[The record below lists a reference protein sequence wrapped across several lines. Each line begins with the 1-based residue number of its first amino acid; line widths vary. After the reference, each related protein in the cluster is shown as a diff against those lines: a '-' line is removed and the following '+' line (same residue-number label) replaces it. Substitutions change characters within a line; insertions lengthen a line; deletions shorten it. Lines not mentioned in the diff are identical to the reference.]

1 MEGFLNPKQVL
12 KQLEIKGNIT
22 AVDFGSGSGGWAIP
36 LAKRLKFGKI
46 YAIDIL
52 EEPLSALKNKA
63 EIEKAFNIQVIRSN
77 IEKKKGSTLPD
88 ASCDLVLI
96 TNLLFQVDDKKIIL
110 EEAKRVLKNKGKV
123 LVVDWLPEA
132 VRGPEKGRVS
142 SEKVKEIADELNLRL
157 EKEFQAGVFHY
168 ALVFNKP

>member
-1 MEGFLNPKQVL
+1 MEGFLNPQQVL

-36 LAKRLKFGKI
+36 LAKRLKFGKV

-63 EIEKAFNIQVIRSN
+63 EIEKTFNIQVIRSN
-77 IEKKKGSTLPD
+77 IEQKKGSTLPD
-88 ASCDLVLI
+88 SSCELVLI

-110 EEAKRVLKNKGKV
+110 EEAKRVLKNKGKA

-132 VRGPEKGRVS
+132 ARGPEKGRVS
-142 SEKVKEIADELNLRL
+142 PEEVKEITDELNLKL